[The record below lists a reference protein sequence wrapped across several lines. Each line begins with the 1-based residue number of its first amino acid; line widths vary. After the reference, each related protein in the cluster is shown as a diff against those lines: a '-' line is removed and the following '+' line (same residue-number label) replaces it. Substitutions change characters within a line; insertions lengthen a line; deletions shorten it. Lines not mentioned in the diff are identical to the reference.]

1 MFLFIFTNF
10 NAAKNLSWE
19 CYKWCHHNLT
29 FVKES
34 ISKSQPRLE
43 AHVEEN
49 TRDMC
54 SGGVE
59 SCGAFW

>member
-10 NAAKNLSWE
+10 NAAKNLSWA
-19 CYKWCHHNLT
+19 CYKWCHHNLQ
-29 FVKES
+29 VRCLQN
-34 ISKSQPRLE
+34 SQPCLE